1 MNTYARALNESN
13 ILIPTTVLWDD
24 PPNGRGG
31 LRISVQ
37 EATRQGMCEGE
48 MTQVASLVK
57 RSTDGE
63 DPVSMRVEVER
74 FVTPFR
80 KLKYCF

>member
-1 MNTYARALNESN
+1 MR
-13 ILIPTTVLWDD
+13 
-24 PPNGRGG
+24 
-31 LRISVQ
+31 
-37 EATRQGMCEGE
+37 
-48 MTQVASLVK
+48 QVASLVK

-63 DPVSMRVEVER
+63 DPVSMRAEVER